1 MTKKGMLLVGHG
13 SKLPHNK
20 ELIEATADMIRKQS
34 SEFVVKTGFMS
45 MNSPS
50 IEEQLEEFRKE
61 DLELL
66 VVVPL
71 FLARGMHINRDIPAI
86 LGLEEGQKQG
96 TFALNGKH
104 IPLLYADPIGSDP
117 LLADLM
123 LKNARQVINEN
134 L

>member
-1 MTKKGMLLVGHG
+1 MTKRGMLLVGHG

-20 ELIEATADMIRKQS
+20 ELIEATADMIRDKS

-61 DLELL
+61 DIDLL

-96 TFALNGKH
+96 EFALNGKH
-104 IPLLYADPIGSDP
+104 IPLLYASPIGSDP

-123 LKNARQVINEN
+123 LKNAHRVIDEN

>member
-20 ELIEATADMIRKQS
+20 ELIEATADMIRDKS

-61 DLELL
+61 DIDLL

-96 TFALNGKH
+96 EFALNGKN
-104 IPLLYADPIGSDP
+104 IPLLYASPIGSDP

-123 LKNARQVINEN
+123 LKNAHRVIDEN